1 MVDNLQKKDY
11 DKILVEYKQISAL
24 LFLTGAFLG
33 SYVVLTSSSAWV
45 LIFSLVVT
53 IYGIYSYYTKPEG
66 MMGYLLLGLGLVW
79 TATFVVKY
87 LVTV

>member
-1 MVDNLQKKDY
+1 MVDNLQKTDY
-11 DKILVEYKQISAL
+11 DKILVEYKQISVL

-33 SYVVLTSSSAWV
+33 SYVVLTSSSILI
-45 LIFSLVVT
+45 LIFSLGVVL
-53 IYGIYSYYTKPEG
+53 YGIYSYYNKPGG
-66 MMGYLLLGLGLVW
+66 MMGYILLGLGLVW